1 MSIEQKLQAYLNSAA
16 GQAKIESAIEQ
27 DVLNEVN
34 NLIGEVEQEQD
45 LLPFDFGITAGS
57 ITFVSDGVSV
67 RAECD
72 IEFNH
77 EDAKRAA
84 FWSKGKWPEADLIY
98 LYNNSWSF
106 DSDNPPQGY
115 WHGHTTTALTSGP
128 SGYGAGFIRSA
139 ANRYLASAPVGT
151 DVEIDGSY
159 K

>member
-45 LLPFDFGITAGS
+45 LLPFDFGITAGD

-84 FWSKGKWPEADLIY
+84 FWSGGKWPSADLIY
-98 LYNNSWSF
+98 LF
-106 DSDNPPQGY
+106 DVGYSYSSDNPPAGI
-115 WHGHTTTALTSGP
+115 WHGRRTVAKTSRTGTH
-128 SGYGAGFIRSA
+128 FIRKA
-139 ANRYLASAPVGT
+139 ADRYLASAPAGVE
-151 DVEIDGSY
+151 VEIDGSY
-159 K
+159 T